1 MYSFISEIVYNHLLP
16 NVICSA
22 AIPRSRRSRT
32 KNMLSGYVQLTRD
45 QDDKMFVEKSQII
58 DRDIMA
64 TNGVLHL
71 IDDVIIPDEGDA
83 LYFGIIRHLGRPVF
97 KMTIY
102 SFFQR
107 ME

>member
-1 MYSFISEIVYNHLLP
+1 
-16 NVICSA
+16 
-22 AIPRSRRSRT
+22 
-32 KNMLSGYVQLTRD
+32 MLSGYVQLTRD

-83 LYFGIIRHLGRPVF
+83 LYFGVIRHLGRPVF

>member
-1 MYSFISEIVYNHLLP
+1 MYCFISEIVYNHLLP

-32 KNMLSGYVQLTRD
+32 KNMLSGHVQLTRD

-83 LYFGIIRHLGRPVF
+83 L
-97 KMTIY
+97 
-102 SFFQR
+102 
-107 ME
+107 

>member
-1 MYSFISEIVYNHLLP
+1 
-16 NVICSA
+16 
-22 AIPRSRRSRT
+22 
-32 KNMLSGYVQLTRD
+32 MLSGYVQLTRD

-83 LYFGIIRHLGRPVF
+83 L
-97 KMTIY
+97 
-102 SFFQR
+102 
-107 ME
+107 